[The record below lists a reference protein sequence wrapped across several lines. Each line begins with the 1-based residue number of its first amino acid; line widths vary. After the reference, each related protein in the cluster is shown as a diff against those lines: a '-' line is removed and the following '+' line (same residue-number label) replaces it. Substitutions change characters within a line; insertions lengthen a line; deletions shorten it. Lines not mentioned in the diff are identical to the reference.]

1 MSMAAIVAGQ
11 LLFPF
16 RTQKISLP
24 TLFTVLRYE
33 SPWEICIA
41 AMLTL
46 YLNFS
51 LICYDP

>member
-1 MSMAAIVAGQ
+1 MSMAAIAAGP

-24 TLFTVLRYE
+24 TLLTVLRYE
-33 SPWEICIA
+33 SPREICVA

-51 LICYDP
+51 SICYNP